1 MRRVDLKN
9 IIAAGLF
16 IIIATVSAAQPSG
29 QLKKQAEFPKLFL
42 LSPLQSV
49 NQPGVP
55 NNETAALYVY
65 VFLSPECPLC
75 IHYVPVLKELQQR
88 YAGKIIIRGIVPGQA
103 YTPDTLKQFCSE
115 YQINFPLYIDSAKTL
130 TNYLSARVTPEAMV
144 FTMNQK
150 RIYRGAIDDWMN
162 ELGQARIKAG
172 KFYLQDAIISG
183 CNRQPVA
190 IRETVAKGC
199 LINDF

>member
-1 MRRVDLKN
+1 
-9 IIAAGLF
+9 
-16 IIIATVSAAQPSG
+16 
-29 QLKKQAEFPKLFL
+29 
-42 LSPLQSV
+42 
-49 NQPGVP
+49 
-55 NNETAALYVY
+55 
-65 VFLSPECPLC
+65 
-75 IHYVPVLKELQQR
+75 
-88 YAGKIIIRGIVPGQA
+88 
-103 YTPDTLKQFCSE
+103 
-115 YQINFPLYIDSAKTL
+115 
-130 TNYLSARVTPEAMV
+130 MV